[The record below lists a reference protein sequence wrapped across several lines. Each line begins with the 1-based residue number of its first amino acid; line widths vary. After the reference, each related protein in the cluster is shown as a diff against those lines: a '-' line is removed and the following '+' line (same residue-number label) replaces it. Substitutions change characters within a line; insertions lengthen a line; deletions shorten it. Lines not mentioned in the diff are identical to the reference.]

1 MKKMRTQFKKM
12 KEGFLTGKVEKRIQ
26 VYMYANFI
34 FMFAIYMVNYIVWA
48 IIGRCFNQCI
58 GVCLVSICTIL
69 LFVSTFCTKIFF
81 KIMKISSKIIEHFF
95 DRYGLVVSKEDWKR
109 IKKEN
114 NREYKF
120 IWDKRNIGHCYA
132 VTWILARHIEDAKIM
147 YCSCK
152 GENGQTAHA
161 VIVKNHCIYDTNDRK
176 HFDYDE
182 YIKMFDV
189 EVYQIYEKE
198 QYCSINF
205 FNNIRQGFV
214 DWCAERNVH
223 CNPE

>member
-1 MKKMRTQFKKM
+1 
-12 KEGFLTGKVEKRIQ
+12 
-26 VYMYANFI
+26 
-34 FMFAIYMVNYIVWA
+34 
-48 IIGRCFNQCI
+48 
-58 GVCLVSICTIL
+58 
-69 LFVSTFCTKIFF
+69 
-81 KIMKISSKIIEHFF
+81 
-95 DRYGLVVSKEDWKR
+95 
-109 IKKEN
+109 
-114 NREYKF
+114 
-120 IWDKRNIGHCYA
+120 
-132 VTWILARHIEDAKIM
+132 M

-152 GENGQTAHA
+152 GENGQIAHA

-214 DWCAERNVH
+214 EWCAERNVY